1 MENEDEKTSRP
12 SGTRRT
18 RSQASPQWGEQQV
31 LILVNEIAAIEA
43 DCSNA
48 LSSFQKWKI
57 IVQNCNALGV
67 PHSSIQCRRKWNL
80 LLQDYN
86 KIKRWESQSQC
97 DSYWNLGVERRNE
110 FALPQDFD
118 KDLFDAIRNVV
129 ELLDDKSGT
138 DRDSDPEAQDDPI
151 PHTHQIIANPHP
163 GPRKQSRNLK
173 PLRSNA
179 EAKSS
184 KRCAVE
190 KAKKI
195 HVVQVEQPHESRVV
209 EKFRTSK
216 AEEENLGKREVEMKP
231 MFNIEEE
238 QQIMVARLGENAEQI
253 HAIVEESV
261 TDNNADQRAADLNKI
276 DEFRTDFIRRQGD
289 KLITCLGDILSTL
302 NKFPELVQEYDI

>member
-1 MENEDEKTSRP
+1 MGNEDEKTSRP
-12 SGTRRT
+12 SAATRRT
-18 RSQASPQWGEQQV
+18 RSQASTQWGEQQV

-80 LLQDYN
+80 LLQEYN
-86 KIKRWESQSQC
+86 KIKRWESQSQSQC
-97 DSYWNLGVERRNE
+97 DSYWSLGVERRNE
-110 FALPQDFD
+110 FALPQHFD

-151 PHTHQIIANPHP
+151 PLTHQMITHPHP

-184 KRCAVE
+184 KRCGVE

-195 HVVQVEQPHESRVV
+195 HVVQVEVEQPHESRVV
-209 EKFRTSK
+209 EKIRTSK

-238 QQIMVARLGENAEQI
+238 QQIMVARLSENAEQI
-253 HAIVEESV
+253 HAIVEEIV
-261 TDNNADQRAADLNKI
+261 TDNNADQRAAGLNNI

-302 NKFPELVQEYDI
+302 N